1 MLVWVIKML
10 QHDRIDA
17 SKGMDT
23 NKTDASKECIICHY
37 WYFKSNGYR
46 FEPHVCNGCYDIL
59 MVACELKSITILNFK
74 DIDYRCVLWNKTK
87 NEAII
92 C

>member
-1 MLVWVIKML
+1 ML

-17 SKGMDT
+17 SEGIDT

-37 WYFKSNGYR
+37 WYFKSIGYK
-46 FEPHVCNGCYDIL
+46 FEPHVCNGCHDIL
-59 MVACELKSITILNFK
+59 IVVCELKSIVILNFK

>member
-1 MLVWVIKML
+1 ML

-17 SKGMDT
+17 SEGIDT

-37 WYFKSNGYR
+37 WYFKSIGYK
-46 FEPHVCNGCYDIL
+46 FEPQVCNGCYDIL
-59 MVACELKSITILNFK
+59 IVVCELKSIVILNFK

>member
-1 MLVWVIKML
+1 MQYDK
-10 QHDRIDA
+10 IDISEGA
-17 SKGMDT
+17 GI

-37 WYFKSNGYR
+37 WYFKSIGYK

-59 MVACELKSITILNFK
+59 IVVCELKSIVILNFK